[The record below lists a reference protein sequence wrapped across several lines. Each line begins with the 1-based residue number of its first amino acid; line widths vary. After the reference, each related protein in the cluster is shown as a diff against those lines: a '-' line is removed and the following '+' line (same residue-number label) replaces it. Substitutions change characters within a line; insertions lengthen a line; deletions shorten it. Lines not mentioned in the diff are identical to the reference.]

1 MAPGRTLSADKRDLS
16 SLGSLGAFNYNGPGQ
31 GIAMDEDVE
40 MLEREIDSMLRRTN
54 HGSAFTSTNGINFT
68 SKEDHRKDFGPRNQ
82 TAGEGQR
89 RRKIYRDEFASSNFS
104 SQMKEKVEH
113 VNSAKPLRM
122 TNSLPRR

>member
-68 SKEDHRKDFGPRNQ
+68 SKEDHRKDFGQRNQ

-89 RRKIYRDEFASSNFS
+89 RRKIYCDEFASSNFS
-104 SQMKEKVEH
+104 SQMKDKAEH

>member
-40 MLEREIDSMLRRTN
+40 ELEREIDSVLRRTN
-54 HGSAFTSTNGINFT
+54 LGSAFTSKNGIDLT
-68 SKEDHRKDFGPRNQ
+68 TTMDKHRDYGPRNQ

-89 RRKIYRDEFASSNFS
+89 RRKIYRDEFAASNFS
-104 SQMKEKVEH
+104 SQIKDKTDH
-113 VNSAKPLRM
+113 INSAKPLRM
-122 TNSLPRR
+122 TASLPRR